1 MMRNLKALK
10 PGGKCVRVFG
20 IDVPDTV
27 PIDKDVWMARVISS
41 VAGTNPMLVLVG
53 NRHTFKKV
61 EWESDDDKRTV
72 LAENLNKKGL
82 KVASVMQYWEKD
94 KCISKIADFL
104 DAENTYTGVY
114 VDDIIKPLSIKTP
127 STISDITDGVIVWN
141 CGTLSAEASK
151 QAEVS
156 KITEDIK
163 TESDNSAPEIETD
176 REKIEKRIK
185 RGIPVTGMTKQ
196 DVIKTLGEPK
206 ERSGTDSSDYEKWSY
221 ECYDEAG
228 YYYECYNLIFEN
240 NILTRI
246 SNWPV

>member
-1 MMRNLKALK
+1 
-10 PGGKCVRVFG
+10 
-20 IDVPDTV
+20 
-27 PIDKDVWMARVISS
+27 
-41 VAGTNPMLVLVG
+41 
-53 NRHTFKKV
+53 
-61 EWESDDDKRTV
+61 
-72 LAENLNKKGL
+72 
-82 KVASVMQYWEKD
+82 MQYWEKD